1 MVIDQPLP
9 PPDGAPVL
17 SVPVRPTAAVVL
29 AAGRSERLA
38 GMTRGASKA
47 LLRLGGLTLL
57 ERKVLHLLDAG
68 IQRVVVVVGHDAVRV
83 GKFAS
88 AIAPGRVEVV
98 SAERWQA
105 GNGASLGAA
114 ENSVGDERLFL
125 LMTADHIFGGDAV
138 ERLLDIGEPAAL
150 VDPEA
155 RPEVVEEG
163 TRVPI
168 ANGLALAFGKELD
181 SRCVDCGVFLVPP
194 SIFDCQRQASAEGD
208 HSLAGALTRLAKQL
222 PVVAFPLPAN
232 CWWIDVDTPEDLRGA
247 RRRLRNSLTKTSDG
261 PVSRWLNRPLST
273 RVSTALATFRVAPDL
288 VTLFVFL
295 TSLAAAL
302 ALATANGLLG
312 GILVQLASVL
322 DGVDGELAR
331 LQLRPSSRGAILDA
345 VLDRVA
351 DAAILVG
358 VGLWALNGHY
368 PASVVLLLTGAAVSG
383 AFLSMALK
391 DRAAALRLVPFPERR
406 LGFLLGGRDGRLLLV
421 ALLAVLGQ
429 PLLALLAVI
438 VTAWVSAGV
447 RLALVWWR
455 EAPTR
460 LLAP

>member
-17 SVPVRPTAAVVL
+17 SVPFRPTVAVVL

-38 GMTRGASKA
+38 RMTGGDSKA

-57 ERKVLHLLDAG
+57 ERKILHLLDAG
-68 IQRVVVVVGHDAVRV
+68 LERVVVVVGHDAGRV
-83 GKFAS
+83 GTFAS

-98 SAERWQA
+98 KADRWEA

-114 ENSVGDERLFL
+114 ENTVRDERLFL
-125 LMTADHIFGGDAV
+125 LMTADHVFGGDAV
-138 ERLLDIGEPAAL
+138 ERLLDVGGPAAL

-155 RPEVVEEG
+155 RPEVVDEG
-163 TRVPI
+163 TRVPV

-194 SIFDCQRQASAEGD
+194 GIFDCQRMAAAEGD
-208 HSLAGALTRLAKQL
+208 HSLAGALTRLARQM
-222 PVVAFPLPAN
+222 PVVAFPLPSN
-232 CWWIDVDTPEDLRGA
+232 CWWVDVDTPEDLRGA
-247 RRRLRNSLTKTSDG
+247 RRRLRQSLTKPGDG

-273 RVSTALATFRVAPDL
+273 RLSAALANFRVAPDL
-288 VTLFVFL
+288 VTLLVFL
-295 TSLAAAL
+295 TSLAAAV

-312 GILVQLASVL
+312 GILVQLSSVL

-331 LQLRPSSRGAILDA
+331 LQLRPSFRGAILDA

-358 VGLWALNGHY
+358 VGLWALDAHY
-368 PASVVLLLTGAAVSG
+368 PASVVLLLTGGAVSG

-391 DRAAALRLVPFPERR
+391 DRAAALRLVPYPERL
-406 LGFLLGGRDGRLLLV
+406 LGFLLAGRDGRLLLV
-421 ALLAVLGQ
+421 AVLAVVGQ
-429 PLLALLAVI
+429 PLLALLAVM
-438 VTAWVSAGV
+438 VTSWVSAGV
-447 RLALVWWR
+447 RLGLVWWR
-455 EAPTR
+455 QAPAGP
-460 LLAP
+460 LAR